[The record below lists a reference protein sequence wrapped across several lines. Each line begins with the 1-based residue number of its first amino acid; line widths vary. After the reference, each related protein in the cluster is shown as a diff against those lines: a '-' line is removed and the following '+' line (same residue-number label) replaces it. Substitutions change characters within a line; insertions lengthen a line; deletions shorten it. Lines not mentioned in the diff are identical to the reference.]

1 VEEVKKLEELLQS
14 GTRGLLQ
21 LLRDE
26 QERASIVVQLWE
38 ASQTRAAGKALQKA
52 AKKALYMLRSNGV
65 EVDRYRPERAR
76 DGEGNGERLQVEEA
90 LLSVPDGH
98 GSSQLVIALSDKA
111 GSSLTLYRFVINAL
125 RGVLQFSHTGGSRKA
140 LHRAQ
145 EDGVFFP
152 VSAEYAR
159 FRLGQALGK
168 TDRQRISGLTTLP
181 PVLEGAGEPVVHP
194 VREIPEARL
203 SRIITPEE
211 EKRIFSVPE
220 VGGMM
225 LPEEDVAE
233 TRQQLAEAQA
243 SRLVLANKTPEER
256 MQEIL
261 LRFYRTYFTR
271 ERLDDLSTRL
281 LDVAAALHHRGM
293 HDLTRLLVHYADSL
307 RSPALAPEKHP
318 LLNFLAYRA
327 FMQPL
332 ERTNR

>member
-1 VEEVKKLEELLQS
+1 VEEVKKLEELLQA
-14 GTRGLLQ
+14 GTRGLLD

-26 QERASIVVQLWE
+26 RDRASIVAQLWE
-38 ASQTRAAGKALQKA
+38 ASQSRAAGKAFQKA
-52 AKKALYMLRSNGV
+52 AKKALYTLRSSGV
-65 EVDRYRPERAR
+65 DVDRYRPERER
-76 DGEGNGERLQVEEA
+76 DGEENVDRLEVAEA
-90 LLSVPDGH
+90 LLSEPDGF
-98 GSSQLVIALSDKA
+98 GNSQLVIALTDSA

-125 RGVLQFSHTGGSRKA
+125 RGVLQFSRTGASRKA
-140 LHRAQ
+140 FHRAR
-145 EDGVFFP
+145 EEGAFFP

-159 FRLGQALGK
+159 FRLSKALEK
-168 TDRQRISGLTTLP
+168 TDRERISGLSALP
-181 PVLEGAGEPVVHP
+181 PLLEGAGEPVVHP

-233 TRQQLAEAQA
+233 TRKQIAEARA

-256 MQEIL
+256 MQAIL
-261 LRFYRTYFTR
+261 LRFYRTYFTP

-281 LDVAAALHHRGM
+281 LDVAAALHHRGARGI
-293 HDLTRLLVHYADSL
+293 TRLLVHYADSL
-307 RSPALAPEKHP
+307 RSPALVPEKHP

-327 FMQPL
+327 FMQPP
-332 ERTNR
+332 EGMNR